1 MASIVDS
8 IRSVYQDNYSLL
20 KLGGFSYFI
29 YLLVGLITPGENINI
44 MNIILWLVIYY
55 IFLGFCSIIINN
67 RITQNIQ
74 TLPSF
79 DPIKFINISSKAFI
93 ISLPYLV
100 IGYFVVN
107 MIIGMFNFE
116 GVPQQVALWLIRFF
130 IFSFLITA
138 LINFSEKH
146 KISDGFNISKL
157 LSGVADVL
165 VFTILCLILIA
176 IYSAFV
182 VCPTLYLIYS
192 FFDIGPLFKY
202 VAVFFTTLNL
212 AYVADYWGQLHF
224 DIESKNNYY

>member
-29 YLLVGLITPGENINI
+29 YLLIGLITPGENINI
-44 MNIILWLVIYY
+44 MNIILWIVIYY